1 MQKPIIGITANHSDI
16 DITLRD
22 KYYEQIVKAG
32 GIPLI
37 IPPVS
42 NDDVIEETVLSVDAL
57 LLTGGADHDPK
68 WQNEEPS
75 PLLGNVNEIRDY
87 PELQITKIAYRHQ
100 MPILGICRG
109 VQTMAIALGGHV
121 LQDISLGH
129 ETTLQHSQAEE
140 REVKTHSVEIKKDT
154 VLYSIYNTEKIEVN
168 SFHHQSVDKSGEWF
182 DIVARA
188 EDGVVE
194 AIESNEFKPMIG
206 VQWHPEWLAEEGG
219 KLFSWLVEE
228 ARLYKKAKQLHEQ
241 ILTVDSHCDTPMFFE
256 QGADFSKRDDKI
268 LVDIEKMKEGRLDAT
283 CMVAYVPQ
291 DIETN
296 PTQYADRIFDRI
308 EEIVSTIPDKISIV
322 RSITELFNNK
332 KARKK
337 SIILGIEN
345 ALAIGN
351 DLSLV
356 DHFKERGCAYFTLCH
371 NGDNQVCDSARR
383 SKNTWGGVSPFGEE
397 LIRKMNQVGVTI
409 DLSHA
414 GEKSFYDAIEIS
426 QKPVIC
432 SHSNC
437 KSICNHERNLT
448 DDQLRRLAEKDGVC
462 QVNLYE
468 GFVANNPSE
477 ADIRKVIEHLNHAV
491 RIMGV
496 EHVGLGS
503 DFDGD
508 GKVRGLKDASEMM
521 LFTRQLLKN
530 RYSDKEI
537 EMIWGRNIISRL
549 GLLQ

>member
-168 SFHHQSVDKSGEWF
+168 SFHHQSVDRSGEWF
-182 DIVARA
+182 DIIARA

-228 ARLYKKAKQLHEQ
+228 ARLYKKAKQLHER
-241 ILTVDSHCDTPMFFE
+241 IMTVDSHCDTPMFFE

-308 EEIVSTIPDKISIV
+308 EEIVSTIPEKISIV

-397 LIRKMNQVGVTI
+397 LIRKMNQVGVTV

>member
-241 ILTVDSHCDTPMFFE
+241 IMTVDSHCDTPMFFE

-268 LVDIEKMKEGRLDAT
+268 LVDIEKMKEGMLDAT

-308 EEIVSTIPDKISIV
+308 EEIVSTIPEKISIV
-322 RSITELFNNK
+322 KSRTELFNNK
-332 KARKK
+332 KAGKK

-397 LIRKMNQVGVTI
+397 LIRKMNQVGVTV